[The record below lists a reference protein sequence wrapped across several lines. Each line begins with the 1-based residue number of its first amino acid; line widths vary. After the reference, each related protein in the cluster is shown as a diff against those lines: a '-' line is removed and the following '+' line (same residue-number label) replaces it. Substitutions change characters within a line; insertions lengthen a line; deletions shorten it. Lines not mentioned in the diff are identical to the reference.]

1 MSPELRRRVGSK
13 GTDFGVIRTSVVV
26 GVENAAE
33 IDQGGNENSGF
44 KRQTIKSSQK
54 SKREGSLGGAAV

>member
-54 SKREGSLGGAAV
+54 SKRG